1 MGQMAWFRPG
11 KDPAALWEMHP
22 ISEPSAPGK
31 EVPGTQRFS
40 HGLGVGDVNGDGR
53 LDVICTGGWW
63 EQPAKIDGQPWK
75 FHPATLGDP
84 CADMIVYDLQGT
96 GKADVISSSAHK
108 FGIWA
113 YHRKPGGAGDEP
125 VFAEQ

>member
-1 MGQMAWFRPG
+1 
-11 KDPAALWEMHP
+11 MHP

-31 EVPGTQRFS
+31 EIPGTQRFS

-63 EQPAKIDGQPWK
+63 EQPAAGAKAAGPWT
-75 FHPATLGDP
+75 FHPAQLGDA
-84 CADMIVYDLQGT
+84 CADMFAYDIDGD
-96 GKADVISSSAHK
+96 GKSDVVCSSAHK

-113 YHRKPGGAGDEP
+113 FLQRPGADHNP
-125 VFAEQ
+125 HFMKRDL